1 MNAAFWQGTREG
13 LIVIAHAFTSVMA
26 GVGSAEAAS
35 LGMWVPCGILGFA
48 SVIMWVETA
57 HYWESVT

>member
-1 MNAAFWQGTREG
+1 MNAAFRQGAREG
-13 LIVIAHAFTSVMA
+13 FIVIAHAFTSVMA

-35 LGMWVPCGILGFA
+35 LGSWIPCVVLGLG

-57 HYWESVT
+57 YYWDGVT